1 MDHTGIIVTSQNHTS
16 MDMCLTQK
24 TRSAMSPEYLLNIIN
39 MLHKLITLN
48 SWTRGKNTNENKG
61 VGGKGNLWE

>member
-39 MLHKLITLN
+39 MLHKLITRNVWIQIEIKERKKPYYLKLL
-48 SWTRGKNTNENKG
+48 SY
-61 VGGKGNLWE
+61 